1 MYSVDEIKE
10 NYKDFSDSKIENI
23 AKKESK
29 GLRKEVLGILKAEIE
44 KRNLDKNLISWVET
58 ETKTFEG
65 IERESL
71 KTKIQNLNCRK
82 CSEKKDRIY
91 GFEINQIVSVL
102 LFANDTRNEKI
113 LCLSCGKKA
122 KFKAILITFF
132 AGWWSRRGIFLT
144 PFTVIKDS
152 FNFFFIEKISDRIIN
167 RLIDENTGHFRR
179 KGIENGILNRLIKR
193 RNEKD
198 ILEEESYGYVE

>member
-1 MYSVDEIKE
+1 MYSVDEIRE

-23 AKKESK
+23 AKNESK
-29 GLRKEVLGILKAEIE
+29 GLRKDVLGILKDEIE

-58 ETKTFEG
+58 ETKSFDG
-65 IERESL
+65 IERDSL
-71 KTKIQNLNCRK
+71 KTKIQNLNCPK
-82 CSEKKDRIY
+82 CSENKDRLY

-122 KFKAILITFF
+122 KLKAILITFF
-132 AGWWSRRGIFLT
+132 AGWWSRRGILLT
-144 PFTVIKDS
+144 PWIVIKDS
-152 FNFFFIEKISDRIIN
+152 FNFLFINKISDKIIN

-179 KGIENGILNRLIKR
+179 KGTENGTLNRLIKR
-193 RNEKD
+193 RNEKE
-198 ILEEESYGYVE
+198 ILEDEGYDFT